1 MEPHST
7 RWLGAAALL
16 AAVVQI
22 AACKSETTALPALGA
37 ELGATS
43 VSGLSAGAYMAGQFQ
58 IAHSS
63 IVRGAGII
71 AGGPYGCAESAFADV
86 MPGPGAPFLNLSK
99 AMNGCMLDAMQAWGI
114 PNPELLAER
123 ARKLADLG
131 RIDATDGLAATRV
144 YLFSGTND
152 RIVLPSIVAAAAK
165 LYTALGVPDAQ
176 VKLVSDIGAGH
187 AFVTEDKGLAC
198 GRTGEP
204 YITDCDY
211 DQAGVLLAHIYGQLN
226 PRTAQPTGE
235 FIVFDQREFLRDL
248 APRPRRGGRRLRA
261 ARLPDKPGLPRA
273 HRLPR
278 LQSAACQGRRRFH
291 QGYGLRQLGGWQPPD
306 RAVSAG
312 DDGHAQ
318 PAGLLG
324 LVGLYGPRIPYPQG
338 AAGGGRAPHAGSPGG
353 ALISPPAGG
362 TASPAAG
369 LPLPRDATVLRFTGR
384 PSARASR
391 NQSARKSSSTR
402 MRGKTCLALG

>member
-1 MEPHST
+1 MEPRCT
-7 RWLGAAALL
+7 RWVGAAALL
-16 AAVVQI
+16 AL
-22 AACKSETTALPALGA
+22 AALAPACQSETTALPSLGA
-37 ELGATS
+37 ELSATS

-99 AMNGCMLDAMQAWGI
+99 AMNGCMLDAMQKWGI

-131 RIDATDGLAATRV
+131 RIDATDGLAGTRV

-211 DQAGVLLAHIYGQLN
+211 DQAGVLLAHIYGQLK
-226 PRTAQPTGE
+226 PRTAQPAGE
-235 FIVFDQREFLRDL
+235 FIVFDQREFVRDL
-248 APRPRRGGRRLRA
+248 TSHGLDEAGVVYVPRACRTSPGCRVHIVFHGCNQQRAKAGDAFIKDTGFANWADGNRLIVLFPQVTTSTLNPQACWDWWGYTGREYLTRKGPQVVAVRRMLDRLA
-261 ARLPDKPGLPRA
+261 AR
-273 HRLPR
+273 
-278 LQSAACQGRRRFH
+278 
-291 QGYGLRQLGGWQPPD
+291 
-306 RAVSAG
+306 
-312 DDGHAQ
+312 
-318 PAGLLG
+318 
-324 LVGLYGPRIPYPQG
+324 
-338 AAGGGRAPHAGSPGG
+338 
-353 ALISPPAGG
+353 
-362 TASPAAG
+362 
-369 LPLPRDATVLRFTGR
+369 
-384 PSARASR
+384 
-391 NQSARKSSSTR
+391 
-402 MRGKTCLALG
+402 

>member
-1 MEPHST
+1 MEPRSI
-7 RWLGAAALL
+7 RWMSAAALL
-16 AAVVQI
+16 GAVLQI

-63 IVRGAGII
+63 IVKGAGII

-123 ARKLADLG
+123 ARKLANLD
-131 RIDATDGLAATRV
+131 RIDATEGVTRSRV

-152 RIVLPSIVAAAAK
+152 RIVVPSIVAAAAK
-165 LYTALGVPDAQ
+165 LYSALGVPDAQ

-211 DQAGVLLAHIYGQLN
+211 DQAGMLLGHIYGQLR
-226 PRTAQPTGE
+226 PRTAQPGGE
-235 FIVFDQREFLRDL
+235 FVAFDQREFARDL
-248 APRPRRGGRRLRA
+248 TGHGLDDAGVVYVPRSCR
-261 ARLPDKPGLPRA
+261 PGAGCRV
-273 HRLPR
+273 HIV
-278 LQSAACQGRRRFH
+278 FH
-291 QGYGLRQLGGWQPPD
+291 GCNQQR
-306 RAVSAG
+306 SKAG
-312 DDGHAQ
+312 DAFIKDTGFANW
-318 PAGLLG
+318 ADANRLIVLF
-324 LVGLYGPRIPYPQG
+324 PQVTT
-338 AAGGGRAPHAGSPGG
+338 S
-353 ALISPPAGG
+353 
-362 TASPAAG
+362 
-369 LPLPRDATVLRFTGR
+369 TVNPQACWDWWGYTGR
-384 PSARASR
+384 EYLT
-391 NQSARKSSSTR
+391 RKGPQVVAVRR
-402 MRGKTCLALG
+402 MLDRLAAK

>member
-1 MEPHST
+1 MEPRSI
-7 RWLGAAALL
+7 RWMSAAALL
-16 AAVVQI
+16 GAVLQI

-63 IVRGAGII
+63 IVKGAGII

-123 ARKLADLG
+123 ARKLANLD
-131 RIDATDGLAATRV
+131 RIDATEGVTRSRV

-152 RIVLPSIVAAAAK
+152 RIVVPSIVAAAAK
-165 LYTALGVPDAQ
+165 LYSALGVPDAQ

-211 DQAGVLLAHIYGQLN
+211 DQAGMLLGHIYGQLR
-226 PRTAQPTGE
+226 PRTAQPAGE
-235 FIVFDQREFLRDL
+235 FIAFDQREFARDL
-248 APRPRRGGRRLRA
+248 TGHGLDDAGVVYVPRSCR
-261 ARLPDKPGLPRA
+261 PGAGCRV
-273 HRLPR
+273 HIV
-278 LQSAACQGRRRFH
+278 FH
-291 QGYGLRQLGGWQPPD
+291 GCNQQR
-306 RAVSAG
+306 SKAG
-312 DDGHAQ
+312 DAFIKDTGFANW
-318 PAGLLG
+318 ADANRLIVLF
-324 LVGLYGPRIPYPQG
+324 PQVTT
-338 AAGGGRAPHAGSPGG
+338 S
-353 ALISPPAGG
+353 
-362 TASPAAG
+362 
-369 LPLPRDATVLRFTGR
+369 TVNPQACWDWWGYTGR
-384 PSARASR
+384 EYLT
-391 NQSARKSSSTR
+391 RKGPQVVAVRR
-402 MRGKTCLALG
+402 MLDRLAAK

>member
-1 MEPHST
+1 MEPRSL
-7 RWLGAAALL
+7 RWMSAAALL
-16 AAVVQI
+16 GAVLQI

-63 IVRGAGII
+63 IVKGAGIV

-123 ARKLADLG
+123 ARKLAKLD
-131 RIDATDGLAATRV
+131 RIDATEGMAHSRV

-152 RIVLPSIVAAAAK
+152 RIVVPSIVAAAAK
-165 LYTALGVPDAQ
+165 LYSALGVPDAQ

-211 DQAGVLLAHIYGQLN
+211 DQAGVLLGHIYGQLR
-226 PRTAQPTGE
+226 PRAAQPAGE
-235 FIVFDQREFLRDL
+235 FIAFDQREFSRDL
-248 APRPRRGGRRLRA
+248 TGHGLDDAGVVYVPKSCRPGPGCRVHIVFHGCNQQRA
-261 ARLPDKPGLPRA
+261 K
-273 HRLPR
+273 
-278 LQSAACQGRRRFH
+278 
-291 QGYGLRQLGGWQPPD
+291 
-306 RAVSAG
+306 AG
-312 DDGHAQ
+312 DAFIKDTGFANW
-318 PAGLLG
+318 ADANRLIVLF
-324 LVGLYGPRIPYPQG
+324 PQVTT
-338 AAGGGRAPHAGSPGG
+338 S
-353 ALISPPAGG
+353 
-362 TASPAAG
+362 
-369 LPLPRDATVLRFTGR
+369 TVNPQACWDWWGYTGR
-384 PSARASR
+384 EYLTRKGPQVVAVRRMLDRLASR
-391 NQSARKSSSTR
+391 
-402 MRGKTCLALG
+402 

>member
-1 MEPHST
+1 MEPRSL
-7 RWLGAAALL
+7 RWMSAAALL
-16 AAVVQI
+16 GAVLQM

-37 ELGATS
+37 ELNATS

-123 ARKLADLG
+123 ARKLAKLD
-131 RIDATDGLAATRV
+131 RIDATEGVTRSRV

-152 RIVLPSIVAAAAK
+152 RIVVPSIVAAAAK
-165 LYTALGVPDAQ
+165 LYSALGVPDAQ

-211 DQAGVLLAHIYGQLN
+211 DQAGVLLGHIYGQLR

-235 FIVFDQREFLRDL
+235 FVAFDQREFARDL
-248 APRPRRGGRRLRA
+248 SGHGLDDAGVVYVPKSCRSGSGCRVHIVFHGCNQQRSKAGDAFIKDTGFANWADANRLIVLFPQVTTSTVNPQACWDWWGYTGREYLTRKGPQVVAVRRMLDRLA
-261 ARLPDKPGLPRA
+261 ARL
-273 HRLPR
+273 
-278 LQSAACQGRRRFH
+278 
-291 QGYGLRQLGGWQPPD
+291 
-306 RAVSAG
+306 
-312 DDGHAQ
+312 
-318 PAGLLG
+318 
-324 LVGLYGPRIPYPQG
+324 
-338 AAGGGRAPHAGSPGG
+338 
-353 ALISPPAGG
+353 
-362 TASPAAG
+362 
-369 LPLPRDATVLRFTGR
+369 
-384 PSARASR
+384 
-391 NQSARKSSSTR
+391 
-402 MRGKTCLALG
+402 

>member
-1 MEPHST
+1 MEPRSI
-7 RWLGAAALL
+7 RWMSAAALL
-16 AAVVQI
+16 GAVLQI

-123 ARKLADLG
+123 ARKLASLD
-131 RIDATDGLAATRV
+131 RIDATEGMTRSRV

-165 LYTALGVPDAQ
+165 LYSALGVPDTQ

-211 DQAGVLLAHIYGQLN
+211 DQAGVLLGHIYGQLRS
-226 PRTAQPTGE
+226 RTAQPAGE
-235 FIVFDQREFLRDL
+235 FVVFDQREFARDL
-248 APRPRRGGRRLRA
+248 TGHGLDDAGVVYVPRSCR
-261 ARLPDKPGLPRA
+261 PGPGCRV
-273 HRLPR
+273 HIV
-278 LQSAACQGRRRFH
+278 FH
-291 QGYGLRQLGGWQPPD
+291 GCNQQR
-306 RAVSAG
+306 SKAG
-312 DDGHAQ
+312 DAFIKDTGFANW
-318 PAGLLG
+318 ADANRLIVLF
-324 LVGLYGPRIPYPQG
+324 PQVTTSTLNPQACWDWWG
-338 AAGGGRAPHAGSPGG
+338 Y
-353 ALISPPAGG
+353 
-362 TASPAAG
+362 
-369 LPLPRDATVLRFTGR
+369 TGR
-384 PSARASR
+384 EYLTRKGPQVVAVRRMLDRLTAR
-391 NQSARKSSSTR
+391 
-402 MRGKTCLALG
+402 

>member
-1 MEPHST
+1 MEPRSI
-7 RWLGAAALL
+7 RWMSAAALL
-16 AAVVQI
+16 GAVLQV

-63 IVRGAGII
+63 IVKGAGII

-123 ARKLADLG
+123 ARKLANLD
-131 RIDATDGLAATRV
+131 RIDATEGMARSRV

-152 RIVLPSIVAAAAK
+152 RIVVPSIVAAAAK
-165 LYTALGVPDAQ
+165 LYSALGVPDAQ

-211 DQAGVLLAHIYGQLN
+211 DQAGVLLGHIYGPLR
-226 PRTAQPTGE
+226 PRAAQPAGE
-235 FIVFDQREFLRDL
+235 FIAFDQREFARDL
-248 APRPRRGGRRLRA
+248 TGHGLDDAGVVYVPKSCRPGSGCRVHIVFHGCNQQRSKAGDAFIKDTGFANWADANRLIVLFPQVTTSTLNPQACWDWWGYTGREYLTRKGPQVVAVRRMLDRLA
-261 ARLPDKPGLPRA
+261 AR
-273 HRLPR
+273 
-278 LQSAACQGRRRFH
+278 
-291 QGYGLRQLGGWQPPD
+291 
-306 RAVSAG
+306 
-312 DDGHAQ
+312 
-318 PAGLLG
+318 
-324 LVGLYGPRIPYPQG
+324 
-338 AAGGGRAPHAGSPGG
+338 
-353 ALISPPAGG
+353 
-362 TASPAAG
+362 
-369 LPLPRDATVLRFTGR
+369 
-384 PSARASR
+384 
-391 NQSARKSSSTR
+391 
-402 MRGKTCLALG
+402 